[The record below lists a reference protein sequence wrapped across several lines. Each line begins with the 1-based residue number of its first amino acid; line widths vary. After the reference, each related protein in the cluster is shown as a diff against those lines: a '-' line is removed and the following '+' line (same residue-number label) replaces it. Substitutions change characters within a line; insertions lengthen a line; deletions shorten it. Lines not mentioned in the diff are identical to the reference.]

1 MTIGIQGVDEGCFKD
16 LMDGDI
22 DLFVSVL
29 TSFVEKTP
37 SVINKLKTVSNE
49 TLADY
54 ATTVHG
60 FKGALANICAEEA
73 RKMAYNLEEKS
84 RAGDLAGVLAENGPF
99 LKYVEGLMVRLN
111 DWLKNHQ

>member
-1 MTIGIQGVDEGCFKD
+1 MAIGIQGVDEGSFKD
-16 LMDGDI
+16 LMDGDV

-37 SVINKLKTVSNE
+37 SVINKLKIVSNE
-49 TLADY
+49 TLANY

-73 RKMAYNLEEKS
+73 RKMAYSLEEKS
-84 RAGDLAGVLAENGPF
+84 RSGDLAGVMAENGPF
-99 LKYVEGLMVRLN
+99 LKYVEELMVRLN
-111 DWLKNHQ
+111 DWLNKHK